1 MSDLFVRAPLSPRLA
16 APPPPKRR
24 GGAVRFLLLVAVASA
39 LGIGAWVVVTGPAS
53 PEHLKSAL
61 ERGISRATGRRFSIA
76 GPVHVT
82 LGLSPAITAEGI
94 TLANIPGGSRPNML
108 TAKSLSATIA
118 LLPLLAGDIVI
129 DKISLQ
135 QPDIIL
141 ETAADGTPN
150 WEMHKI
156 RRALYEATP
165 EPSDTHDSSSAV
177 EIHHLHMAGGT
188 ITYRPPVGGAL
199 TAQIDTLGLW
209 SDGAAG
215 QLHGTM
221 AGQADG
227 VSFSVTLQAGSF
239 ERLEGGAVAAL
250 AGAWPLTITLQGPG
264 ASFKLDGGV
273 NHPDEMRGYSFLLTG
288 NVQDLVPLY
297 PWLPKPLNLPLHDL
311 NFTGR
316 LSDGANGERHTSGIS
331 LQAGPSDLTAAVPGL
346 VLKEAVLSAPGPGQQ
361 MQLTVDGQ
369 FQGAPLRLSGT
380 ATQPDTIAANTPIPV
395 AISGQAAS
403 ATLSLRGTVPSS
415 WNGLGF
421 DLQASLHVPNLAD
434 LSPLARRT
442 LPEVKDV
449 AFDAHVGDAGFKMRG
464 FNLRDLTL
472 TSSLGDLAGNVTAA
486 WSPVPTLSG
495 ALSSKH
501 MDVDGVIAALN
512 TLQPPQPGEAAPPPV
527 SEAPP
532 VAPIL
537 PGLPG
542 PEVPPSHVIPD
553 TKLPFDVLHDA
564 DANLTLSADRLV
576 WGGDTYRDLQAVLS
590 AQSGKVILNPFR
602 VTAPQGAIIGGITL
616 DASLSPPPVA
626 FNLRAP
632 SMSAAKL
639 AAALGF
645 AGGASGQVQID
656 AQLTGE
662 GDTPHALA
670 ASASGHVG
678 LTMVNGQFTDALF
691 QNVFGSAL
699 NTAGVPPLAGSS
711 DVRCLALRADLS
723 HGQGRIDAL
732 ALDTSRLALT
742 GTGSFDL
749 DAETADLHLKPV
761 VRIGGTGVAAP
772 VSLTGGFL
780 ELKAAADPV
789 MGGGRYGLTIGG
801 PAPDDGA
808 CVADLAVARGGMPGP
823 LPTVQAQASGPRKK
837 PIDLLRGLFH

>member
-1 MSDLFVRAPLSPRLA
+1 MSDLFVRAPLSPRT
-16 APPPPKRR
+16 APKPPKRR
-24 GGAVRFLLLVAVASA
+24 GYGGIFALVAVATV
-39 LGIGAWVVVTGPAS
+39 LGVGGWVVITGPAS
-53 PEHLKSAL
+53 PDRLKAEL
-61 ERGISRATGRRFSIA
+61 ERGISRATGRRFTIE
-76 GPVHVT
+76 GPVQISF
-82 LGLSPAITAEGI
+82 GLAPGIAAQGI
-94 TLANIPGGSRPNML
+94 TLANSPGGSRPNMV
-108 TAKSLSATIA
+108 TAKSLSATLD
-118 LLPLLAGDIVI
+118 LLPLLAGDIII
-129 DKISLQ
+129 DKLTLQ

-156 RRALYEATP
+156 RRALFEAAP
-165 EPSDTHDSSSAV
+165 EPADSRQNSTTL
-177 EIHHLHMAGGT
+177 EIHHLHIDGGT

-199 TAQIDTLGLW
+199 TAQIDTLGIW
-209 SDGAAG
+209 SDGAAA

-221 AGQADG
+221 TGQADG
-227 VSFSVTLQAGSF
+227 VSFSGTLQAGSF

-273 NHPDEMRGYSFLLTG
+273 NHPDEMRGYAFLLTG

-297 PWLPKPLNLPLHDL
+297 PWLPKPLNLPLHDI

-316 LSDGANGERHTSGIS
+316 VSDGANGERRTSAMS
-331 LQAGPSDLTAAVPGL
+331 LNAGPSDLTAAVPGL
-346 VLKEAVLSAPGPGQQ
+346 VLKQAVFSAPGPGQQ
-361 MQLTVDGQ
+361 MQLTIDGQ
-369 FQGAPLRLSGT
+369 FQGAPLRFSGT

-415 WNGLGF
+415 WSGLGY

-434 LSPLARRT
+434 LSPLARRP

-449 AFDAHVGDAGFKMRG
+449 AFDAHIGDAGFKLRG
-464 FNLRDLTL
+464 FALHDLTL
-472 TSSLGDLAGNVTAA
+472 TSSLGDLDGNVTAA

-495 ALSSKH
+495 TLASKH
-501 MDVDGVIAALN
+501 IDIDGIVAAMN
-512 TLQPPQPGEAAPPPV
+512 TLQPPPPGEAAPPPV
-527 SEAPP
+527 SQAPP

-537 PGLPG
+537 PGLPA
-542 PEVPPSHVIPD
+542 PEAPPPHVIPD
-553 TKLPFDVLHDA
+553 TKLPFGMLHDA
-564 DANLTLSADRLV
+564 DANLTLSAERLA
-576 WGGDTYRDLQAVLS
+576 WGGETYRDLQAVLL

-602 VTAPQGAIIGGITL
+602 VTAPQGVIIGGLTL

-632 SMSAAKL
+632 AMSAAKL
-639 AAALGF
+639 AAALGYD
-645 AGGASGQVQID
+645 GGASGQVQID
-656 AQLTGE
+656 AVLDGV

-670 ASASGHVG
+670 ASASGHIG
-678 LTMVNGQFTDALF
+678 LAMVNGQFTDALF
-691 QNVFGSAL
+691 QNALGSAL
-699 NTAGVPPLAGSS
+699 NTAGVPPLAGST

-732 ALDTSRLALT
+732 ALDTSRLSLT
-742 GTGSFDL
+742 GTGSFYL
-749 DAETADLHLKPV
+749 DNETVDLHLKPT
-761 VRIGGTGVAAP
+761 VRIGGTGIAAP

-780 ELKAAADPV
+780 DVKAAADPV
-789 MGGGRYGLTIGG
+789 MGGERYGLTIGG

-808 CVADLAVARGGMPGP
+808 CVADLAEARGGMPGP
-823 LPTVQAQASGPRKK
+823 LPAVQAQVSGPKKK

>member
-1 MSDLFVRAPLSPRLA
+1 
-16 APPPPKRR
+16 
-24 GGAVRFLLLVAVASA
+24 
-39 LGIGAWVVVTGPAS
+39 
-53 PEHLKSAL
+53 
-61 ERGISRATGRRFSIA
+61 
-76 GPVHVT
+76 
-82 LGLSPAITAEGI
+82 
-94 TLANIPGGSRPNML
+94 ML
-108 TAKSLSATIA
+108 TATSLSATLD
-118 LLPLLAGDIVI
+118 LLPLLAGDIIV
-129 DKISLQ
+129 DKLTLQ
-135 QPDIIL
+135 QPDVIL
-141 ETAADGTPN
+141 ESAADGTPN

-156 RRALYEATP
+156 RHALYEGAP
-165 EPSDTHDSSSAV
+165 EPDESRASSSTTV
-177 EIHHLHMAGGT
+177 EIHHLHMDGGT

-199 TAQIDTLGLW
+199 TAQIDTLGIW
-209 SDGAAG
+209 SDGAAA

-221 AGQADG
+221 TGQADG
-227 VSFSVTLQAGSF
+227 VSFSGTLQAGSF

-273 NHPDEMRGYSFLLTG
+273 NHPDEMRGYAFLLTA

-316 LSDGANGERHTSGIS
+316 VSDGANGERRTSGLS
-331 LQAGPSDLTAAVPGL
+331 LHAGPADLTAAVPGL
-346 VLKEAVLSAPGPGQQ
+346 VLKEAEFSAPGPGQQ
-361 MQLTVDGQ
+361 MQLTVDGL

-403 ATLSLRGTVPSS
+403 ASLSLRGTVPSS

-434 LSPLARRT
+434 LSPLAREP

-449 AFDAHVGDAGFKMRG
+449 AFDAHVGDAGFRLRG
-464 FNLRDLTL
+464 FALRDLTL
-472 TSSLGDLAGNVTAA
+472 VSSLGDLAGNVTAA
-486 WSPVPTLSG
+486 WSPVPTVSG
-495 ALSSKH
+495 TLSSKH
-501 MDVDGVIAALN
+501 LDIDGIASALA
-512 TLQPPQPGEAAPPPV
+512 TLRPADTAPPPV
-527 SEAPP
+527 SQAPP

-542 PEVPPSHVIPD
+542 PEAPPAHIIPD

-564 DANLTLSADRLV
+564 DADLTLSADRLV
-576 WGGDTYRDLQAVLS
+576 WAGDTYHDLQAHLL

-602 VTAPQGAIIGGITL
+602 VTAPQGVMIGTLSL
-616 DASLSPPPVA
+616 DASVSPPPVA
-626 FNLRAP
+626 FTLRAP

-639 AAALGF
+639 AAALGYE
-645 AGGASGQVQID
+645 GGASGQVQVD
-656 AQLTGE
+656 AALNGA

-691 QNVFGSAL
+691 QNAFGSAL
-699 NTAGVPPLAGSS
+699 NAAGVPPLSGSS

-749 DAETADLHLKPV
+749 DAETVDLHLKPV

-780 ELKAAADPV
+780 DLKAAADPV

-808 CVADLAVARGGMPGP
+808 CVADLAEARGGMPGP
-823 LPTVQAQASGPRKK
+823 LPTLQAEAHGPKKK
-837 PIDLLRGLFH
+837 PVDLLRGLFH